1 MKLIYLILISAF
13 LAVVATAQEQSL
25 TDSDDE
31 AKERVQYT
39 LFLPEEKTPELIKP
53 EENNP
58 FEAAGDQNE
67 KEGDTE
73 ENRVRDMLLQMSAK
87 GGANGPNGMRVM
99 LGSMRLEVGQEV
111 PDILPDQQVKLKV
124 KSISPTQIE
133 MVWVEKKPTGLP
145 PKPFVIDVDVSP
157 HVRYK
162 MPSPGAA
169 DGGGI
174 GTMRME
180 GISAFTRTETVSKP
194 LPSDS
199 PPARDVVMEAKP
211 APPPPDTTRSSIK
224 ASPPANVPEAS
235 VLRMLFGN
243 HAAKGQ

>member
-1 MKLIYLILISAF
+1 MKLIFTTIIPAF
-13 LAVVATAQEQSL
+13 LAAVAMAQESPL
-25 TDSDDE
+25 GVADE
-31 AKERVQYT
+31 EVNERVQYT
-39 LFLPEEKTPELIKP
+39 LFLPEEKAPELIKP

-58 FEAAGDQNE
+58 FEAAADQNE

-73 ENRVRDMLLQMSAK
+73 ENRVRDMLLQMPAK
-87 GGANGPNGMRVM
+87 GGGNGPDGMRVM
-99 LGSMRLEVGQEV
+99 LGSMRLEVGQMV

-162 MPSPGAA
+162 MPSPSAA

-180 GISAFTRTETVSKP
+180 GISAFTRAETVSRP
-194 LPSDS
+194 LPNDS
-199 PPARDVVMEAKP
+199 PPVRAVAMEEKP
-211 APPPPDTTRSSIK
+211 APSPPDTTRSSTK
-224 ASPPANVPEAS
+224 ATPPANVPEAS